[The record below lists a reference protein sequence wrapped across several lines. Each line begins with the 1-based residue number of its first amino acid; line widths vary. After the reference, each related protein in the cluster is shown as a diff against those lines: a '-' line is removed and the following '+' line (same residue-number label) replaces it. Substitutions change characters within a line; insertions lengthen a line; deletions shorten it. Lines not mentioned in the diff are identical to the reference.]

1 MAVSLPTFT
10 GMALDRADLER
21 KDPEW
26 VRRQLEHPRAR
37 VVGAAKD
44 EVLLADGGAAPSVA
58 RLAPDRLAPDRAG
71 PPLLLG
77 LESGAP
83 VFAADLDGSGAP
95 DAQYG
100 SGALAAQYRGG
111 ALAAQYGGG
120 APVPPHEAR
129 APDATRLASLRDAG
143 ALLPAP
149 EAGLAA
155 YAVALLNWH
164 RRHGFCANCGA
175 PTAVAD
181 AGYSRH
187 CPRCGAHHFPR
198 VDPVVIMLVSRDD
211 ELLLGRQPTWPEG
224 RYSALA
230 GFVAPGEAAEEA
242 VIREVREEARV
253 EAREPQFVASQPWPF
268 PGSLMLGFHATATGG
283 AEPAPADGELEAV
296 RWFPRSALER
306 AAAGDPAAGLLLPP
320 PIAIARFLVDRWL
333 ARR

>member
-58 RLAPDRLAPDRAG
+58 RLAPDTLALDQAG
-71 PPLLLG
+71 QPLLLG
-77 LESGAP
+77 LETGAP
-83 VFAADLDGSGAP
+83 VFAADLDA
-95 DAQYG
+95 
-100 SGALAAQYRGG
+100 
-111 ALAAQYGGG
+111 GG
-120 APVPPHEAR
+120 APAAPHGVPAPPNPAG

-211 ELLLGRQPTWPEG
+211 ELLLGRQPAWPEG

-230 GFVAPGEAAEEA
+230 GFVGPGEAAEEA

-253 EAREPQFVASQPWPF
+253 EAREPRFVASQPWPF

-296 RWFPRSALER
+296 RWFPREALER
-306 AAAGDPAAGLLLPP
+306 AADGDPAAGLLLPP

-333 ARR
+333 ARP